1 MRVPAVNRFPCF
13 FLALLLC
20 VPLAALAYS
29 HVRIVRLTLV
39 QGSVWVTRP
48 GSPEPVR
55 AVEHQPLEH
64 AAVVET
70 VAGVAEIE
78 FEDRTFV
85 RLASGSRLHL
95 AELGLEDNGDRVTHL
110 SLEQGT
116 ATFDVRPHRGDSV
129 VLLAPQVTIFFHQK
143 ARVRVDLAPS
153 AKRVRVFRGR
163 ITLETRADTLSLT
176 AGQMLEWV
184 SDSGSYRIARNP
196 SADGWDEWNDKRAE
210 TLAALVNYTSP
221 SVVGGGAATQYSSSW
236 GGAGYGSYC
245 GSWRYDPFF
254 NSWMWSPYPPTGYYT
269 PYGWGSFF
277 GFSRSGCALN
287 GFWWSPGG
295 YFFGWPAF
303 HRRPIPIR
311 VRRRPDP
318 PARDSDDSDGSTTAR
333 TRRRPRRPVDREER
347 SPLFGSRPALRT
359 PAGAA
364 TRVEGAES
372 RRTTSPN
379 ATGRERAE
387 RRAERQQRR
396 QREFRRQ
403 NRSRPSVRRVQPRSS
418 GRQVRRSPPS
428 RRPSSGTRSRTV
440 RRPARSSSSR
450 PRSN

>member
-1 MRVPAVNRFPCF
+1 
-13 FLALLLC
+13 LLLC

-196 SADGWDEWNDKRAE
+196 SADAWDEWNDKRAE
-210 TLAALVNYTSP
+210 TLAALVHLP
-221 SVVGGGAATQYSSSW
+221 VRGGRRGRHPVLQLLGW
-236 GGAGYGSYC
+236 GGLWELLRQLAL
-245 GSWRYDPFF
+245 
-254 NSWMWSPYPPTGYYT
+254 
-269 PYGWGSFF
+269 
-277 GFSRSGCALN
+277 RSLLQLMDVV
-287 GFWWSPGG
+287 PL
-295 YFFGWPAF
+295 PA
-303 HRRPIPIR
+303 HRLLHPLWLGLLLRFQPLR
-311 VRRRPDP
+311 VCPQRVLVV
-318 PARDSDDSDGSTTAR
+318 
-333 TRRRPRRPVDREER
+333 PRRLLLRLAR
-347 SPLFGSRPALRT
+347 LSPASDSNPCSS
-359 PAGAA
+359 AA
-364 TRVEGAES
+364 
-372 RRTTSPN
+372 
-379 ATGRERAE
+379 
-387 RRAERQQRR
+387 
-396 QREFRRQ
+396 
-403 NRSRPSVRRVQPRSS
+403 
-418 GRQVRRSPPS
+418 
-428 RRPSSGTRSRTV
+428 
-440 RRPARSSSSR
+440 
-450 PRSN
+450 